1 MHSWSYFSGVLTLNY
16 VLFKSPCHR
25 YRHGFVGGK
34 TRMKSFPD
42 LVTAM
47 PVSLLGDLDLQR
59 VLSDF
64 DIAAIAATFGS
75 VSAVMKP
82 FCDDLLKG
90 KLAFFYETWALGP
103 RATWASQRDIRLGC

>member
-1 MHSWSYFSGVLTLNY
+1 
-16 VLFKSPCHR
+16 
-25 YRHGFVGGK
+25 
-34 TRMKSFPD
+34 MKSFPD

-90 KLAFFYETWALGP
+90 KLAFFTQLGLWGHAQHGQVKGTFGLGADLHHRWATVHLSSVRP
-103 RATWASQRDIRLGC
+103 WQTPHLNR